1 MLSVVVQP
9 AASQDRDGAA
19 AVLAQAAAPTTRVQQ
34 RWAAAAE
41 RGALARWVTAA
52 GGWTSAIGPRAPA
65 TVGCA
70 VQPRRWVGGPHLR
83 VAGPLPA
90 VAPGLC
96 SISGHQRDRD
106 GVGHVCAVTP
116 PVVPTFISVVHPLR
130 MHWTVSLPP
139 DWACINWVWH
149 PCCSL
154 RSYPVHPLRHWPLYP
169 AHRISARH
177 AVTLYSVISVPSV
190 AKKSR
195 HCPSCGVG

>member
-1 MLSVVVQP
+1 MTGRKRQLLVDPPGTPGAMLSVVVQP

-41 RGALARWVTAA
+41 RGGGGLARWVTAA
-52 GGWTSAIGPRAPA
+52 GGWTIAIEPRAPA

-130 MHWTVSLPP
+130 IGDH
-139 DWACINWVWH
+139 
-149 PCCSL
+149 
-154 RSYPVHPLRHWPLYP
+154 
-169 AHRISARH
+169 
-177 AVTLYSVISVPSV
+177 ISVDGKMSEIHSYEIQMGDCRILTLESPE
-190 AKKSR
+190 AGR
-195 HCPSCGVG
+195 